1 MFKYDDDKF
10 VEDIQL
16 QERVFGQCIE
26 IIIQHISGILW
37 SSKILLGFSDN
48 YYEVKKDFNLNS
60 ENFRTT
66 YSILSAIYR
75 YSHNRYPLF
84 EDDTKKI
91 EDKWKNWITKE
102 IDNWFYLDPV
112 FIKIFLR
119 FLNNKEINFNK
130 FNEMLLEKYSWIPW
144 NDDIL
149 DESLDYY
156 DEEDYNDDD
165 LGPYCICF
173 KKNRPPCNNLPCITM
188 AEETAKDG
196 KFLD

>member
-75 YSHNRYPLF
+75 
-84 EDDTKKI
+84 
-91 EDKWKNWITKE
+91 
-102 IDNWFYLDPV
+102 
-112 FIKIFLR
+112 
-119 FLNNKEINFNK
+119 
-130 FNEMLLEKYSWIPW
+130 
-144 NDDIL
+144 
-149 DESLDYY
+149 
-156 DEEDYNDDD
+156 
-165 LGPYCICF
+165 
-173 KKNRPPCNNLPCITM
+173 
-188 AEETAKDG
+188 
-196 KFLD
+196 